1 MQSNVFIAADY
12 ADALL
17 TAKRAKNLVFFAV
30 LMILLGELTLF
41 FVARYTPVLSPIPA
55 NSIPSVK
62 RQLLQ
67 YVIGLIDFLGLILPA
82 LLAMILGLILHI
94 LLRGRLLGTA
104 AFTTAF
110 LWCVVLILL
119 LFPWQAFLNNPAIN
133 PDPAADALGL
143 KIPGAL
149 YTWAEITH
157 PIMGAKFQSSFDA
170 FSVLHWSRYVAFPV
184 LSLLIL
190 LRVQTKS
197 GRGLRQ
203 ALEPQAAVVRPERL
217 PTPQL

>member
-1 MQSNVFIAADY
+1 MQPNVFVAADY

-17 TAKRAKNLVFFAV
+17 SARRAKNLIFLV
-30 LMILLGELTLF
+30 LLLILLGELGLF
-41 FVARYTPVLSPIPA
+41 FVARYTPILSPLAEGDVASP
-55 NSIPSVK
+55 K

-67 YVIGLIDFLGLILPA
+67 YAIGMVGFLGLTFPA

-110 LWCVVLILL
+110 LWCIVLTML

-133 PDPAADALGL
+133 SDPAANAMGL
-143 KIPGAL
+143 KIPGVL
-149 YTWAEITH
+149 YTWSEIIH
-157 PIMGAKFQSSFDA
+157 PQMGAKFASDWDMA
-170 FSVLHWSRYVAFPV
+170 TVLHWTRYVAFPV
-184 LSLLIL
+184 LALLIL
-190 LRVQTKS
+190 LRVQIKS

-203 ALEPQAAVVRPERL
+203 AMEPQAVIRPEKL

>member
-1 MQSNVFIAADY
+1 MQSNVFVAADY

-17 TAKRAKNLVFFAV
+17 TAKRAKNLVFLA
-30 LMILLGELTLF
+30 LLLILLGELALF
-41 FVARYTPVLSPIPA
+41 FVARYTPVLSPVPENTA
-55 NSIPSVK
+55 PSIK

-67 YVIGLIDFLGLILPA
+67 YGIGMVGFGGIIFPT
-82 LLAMILGLILHI
+82 LLAIILALILHI

-110 LWCVVLILL
+110 LWCVVLVLL

-157 PIMGAKFQSSFDA
+157 PKMGAKFQSGLDPS
-170 FSVLHWSRYVAFPV
+170 SVLHWSRYVAFPA
-184 LSLLIL
+184 LALLIL
-190 LRVQTKS
+190 LRVQYKS
-197 GRGLRQ
+197 SKGLRQ
-203 ALEPQAAVVRPERL
+203 ALLPEPVN
-217 PTPQL
+217 TPAPVPRIM